1 MEWFLAKTMTS
12 FPGITRCLGPESMSL
27 ATNAT
32 TTDGHMLLR
41 TVPHWLRV
49 FGARLNELLIIVDR
63 EPLMGRIGEMQCK
76 QSLPDQFDDAI
87 NELCRADSRVR
98 FIELLSLDPDPIQR
112 RWFGNARPV
121 RCQAGT
127 PLLAFA
133 AAIDQASSNII
144 LRCDSDMLFCERGW
158 LREANLSFRHGVDV
172 YEPPRLH
179 LALQT
184 VVSSRAFMVNKS
196 SFYDKL
202 PLRSLRLD
210 VFRMV
215 HRMIKKRSPWVA
227 LEQMM
232 TRSVRTGQLSHKI
245 GQNTGLGY
253 SLHGVMRSY
262 AERPWFLDV
271 IHAVETGE
279 VPPLQYR
286 SWDLCPEEWGI
297 HLS

>member
-1 MEWFLAKTMTS
+1 MPF
-12 FPGITRCLGPESMSL
+12 FPAVTGCLRSELMSL
-27 ATNAT
+27 ASNAT
-32 TTDGHMLLR
+32 AADGPMLLR

-49 FGARLNELLIIVDR
+49 FGAHLSELLIIIDR
-63 EPLMGRIGEMQCK
+63 EPLMGRIAELQCG
-76 QSLPDQFDDAI
+76 QSAADQFDDVI
-87 NELCRADSRVR
+87 NELRRADSRVR
-98 FIELLSLDPDPIQR
+98 FIELQSLDPDPIQR

-133 AAIDQASSNII
+133 AAIDQASSNVI
-144 LRCDSDMLFCERGW
+144 LRCDSDMLFCEKGW
-158 LREANLSFRHGVDV
+158 LREANISFSQGLDV

-179 LALQT
+179 LAGDM
-184 VVSSRAFMVNKS
+184 VVSSRAFMVTKS

-202 PLRSLRLD
+202 PLRNLRLD

-232 TRSVRTGQLSHKI
+232 TRSVHTGHLSYKI
-245 GQNTGLGY
+245 GQNTALGY

-262 AERPWFLDV
+262 AERSWFLDV

-279 VPPLQYR
+279 VPPLQRR

-297 HLS
+297 HPS